1 MDLRSSSTHFVRQES
16 LKEVKKMKLTN
27 KQIIAIIAIIFGIL
41 VLILPDFLNYLV
53 ALFLIVYGIISLIP
67 SKKKAKK

>member
-1 MDLRSSSTHFVRQES
+1 
-16 LKEVKKMKLTN
+16 MKLTN

-41 VLILPDFLNYLV
+41 VLILPDFLNYLI

-67 SKKKAKK
+67 SKKKTKK